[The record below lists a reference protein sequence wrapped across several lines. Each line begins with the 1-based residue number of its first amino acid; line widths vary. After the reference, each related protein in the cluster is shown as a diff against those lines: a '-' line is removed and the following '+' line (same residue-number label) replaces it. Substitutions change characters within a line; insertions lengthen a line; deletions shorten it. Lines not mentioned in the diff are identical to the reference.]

1 MANKTIT
8 LIAVSDRKGI
18 TRKWTVSSAW
28 LKTVGVFA
36 VVGGVL
42 LAALLIDYVGLLIQ
56 SSENKRL
63 RAENIQL
70 KNQFSTV
77 ESKVVSLESEMERVR
92 TFSAKL
98 RLITETNSD
107 DKALRLSM
115 NSDEFGLEANGE
127 MMEDG
132 PAVDREPASHI
143 AREDSLFFKKP
154 PLDMKNGELASEEDK
169 GYAKLSIRLD
179 KAIKDSELRQQ
190 GILELWEGLSQR
202 QSLLRATPSVPPAN
216 GWFTSGFGYRV
227 SPYTGKAT
235 LHQGLDI
242 AALPGTPVRAPADGL
257 VTYTG
262 YDPGYGKLVSIDHG
276 YGISTRFGHN
286 SQIFVVVGQ
295 RVRRGDVISAVGNTG
310 RATGPHVH
318 YEVRLNSVPVD
329 PRNYILTDF

>member
-1 MANKTIT
+1 LSKRTIT

-28 LKTVGVFA
+28 LRAASVIG
-36 VVGGVL
+36 VVGGIVL
-42 LAALLIDYVGLLIQ
+42 SALLVDYLSLLVQ

-77 ESKVVSLESEMERVR
+77 ESKLVSLESEMDRVK
-92 TFSAKL
+92 TFAAKL
-98 RLITETNSD
+98 RLITEANTD
-107 DKALRLSM
+107 DKVLKLSV
-115 NSDEFGLEANGE
+115 NSTELDIETNQELINAEGHS
-127 MMEDG
+127 
-132 PAVDREPASHI
+132 REPASKM
-143 AREDSLFFKKP
+143 AREDSLFLKAA
-154 PLDMKNGELASEEDK
+154 PLDLRNGELASHENSN
-169 GYAKLSIRLD
+169 YAKLSIRLD
-179 KAIKDSELRQQ
+179 KAINDSVLRQQ

-202 QSLLRATPSVPPAN
+202 QSLLRATPSIPPSN

-242 AALPGTPVRAPADGL
+242 AALPGTPVRASADGL

-276 YGISTRFGHN
+276 YGITTRYGHN
-286 SQIFVVVGQ
+286 SQVFVVVGQ
-295 RVRRGDVISAVGNTG
+295 RVRRGDVVSAVGNTG
-310 RATGPHVH
+310 RATGPHLH

-329 PRNYILTDF
+329 PKNYILTDL